1 MNQQHH
7 AKQDIIKYRSST
19 DIDTEHEGRTY
30 SEDHHIHNVSY
41 TFSSEYISKQH
52 TVRDERICNMTWSAV
67 WWCAYGHI
75 EKYTL
80 VFFLLCVW
88 CEWDDFMC
96 VDHTVVVLDPVY
108 KRVKRQKGWETRLER
123 LETNRVKQLKTTG
136 CPTRRTFKWSHG
148 SCEAVL
154 SHFNIGFLVLNGFWI
169 FSSEAGFCYWWRFL
183 VKVVFLKYFFF
194 DFFIKTLLCY
204 CCVI

>member
-1 MNQQHH
+1 MRDVHTARTITFTTCH
-7 AKQDIIKYRSST
+7 IRSHRNISLSNIRCAT
-19 DIDTEHEGRTY
+19 NVYVIWRGQLFDDAHMDTSRNT
-30 SEDHHIHNVSY
+30 
-41 TFSSEYISKQH
+41 
-52 TVRDERICNMTWSAV
+52 RW
-67 WWCAYGHI
+67 
-75 EKYTL
+75 
-80 VFFLLCVW
+80 FFLLLCVW
-88 CEWDDFMC
+88 CEWDGFMC
-96 VDHTVVVLDPVY
+96 VDHTVVVLDPVC

-194 DFFIKTLLCY
+194 YFFIKTLLCY